1 MERESAASEAGGTGV
16 PKSDPGRW
24 PEVVALVLGGDALVD
39 AIQQRLEGT
48 PGVAI
53 VGCADLARLTSV
65 AAQGRAT
72 AVVIPMAPSGP
83 DPRAV
88 LQQLQAE
95 AVTAD
100 LPAIVVGG
108 SGHPGER
115 RRAFAAGAADH
126 WLELPERTELLARL
140 QVLSRGAEA
149 SRARDSLRAEV
160 ESLRRQLAHAAVGT
174 TGALDPETALP
185 GRARLEELLDAE
197 WRRARRSGG
206 SLSVVLVE
214 LAPAASETG
223 RPESPDDRLRLAS
236 ALRATL
242 RRGGDL
248 LARCQDRRF
257 AALLPEVGSEGAAT
271 VARALIQAARHAC
284 PGHRLHVGRASARPR
299 EAPAAGP
306 MSLLDEAAATLNDP
320 AALD

>member
-1 MERESAASEAGGTGV
+1 MDRESAASESDRIDAGSAV
-16 PKSDPGRW
+16 NPGRR
-24 PEVVALVLGGDALVD
+24 PEVVALVLGSEALAE
-39 AIQQRLEGT
+39 AIRQRLEGT
-48 PGVAI
+48 TGLAVIVCSDVAR
-53 VGCADLARLTSV
+53 VKAV
-65 AAQGRAT
+65 AAQGQAT
-72 AVVIPMAPSGP
+72 ALLIPTLPSGP
-83 DPRAV
+83 DPRAL
-88 LQQLQAE
+88 LQELQAE
-95 AVTAD
+95 AITAD
-100 LPAIVVGG
+100 LPAIVMGG

-140 QVLSRGAEA
+140 QVLSRGAVA
-149 SRARDSLRAEV
+149 CRARDSLMAEV

-214 LAPAASETG
+214 LAPADPARSDTAAE
-223 RPESPDDRLRLAS
+223 RLRLAS

-257 AALLPEVGSEGAAT
+257 AALLPEVGTEGAAT

-284 PGHRLHVGRASARPR
+284 PGHHLHVGRASARPR
-299 EAPAAGP
+299 ENPAAGAQ
-306 MSLLDEAAATLNDP
+306 SLLDEAAASLRDP